1 MSTVHKNLDE
11 ILPMNEKRAKEIAS
25 LPDKEIDYSDIP
37 PLDEKFFKKAKRV
50 VKGFAKRKL
59 PSSN

>member
-1 MSTVHKNLDE
+1 MSTVRKNLDE

-25 LPDKEIDYSDIP
+25 LPDEEIDYSDIP
-37 PLDEKFFKKAKRV
+37 PLDESFFKRTKRV
-50 VKGFAKRKL
+50 IKGFTKKKL